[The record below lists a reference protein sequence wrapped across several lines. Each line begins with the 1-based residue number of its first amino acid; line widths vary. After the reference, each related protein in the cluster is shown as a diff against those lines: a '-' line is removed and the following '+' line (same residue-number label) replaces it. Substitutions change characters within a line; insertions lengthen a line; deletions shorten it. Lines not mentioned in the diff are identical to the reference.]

1 MTTLLLI
8 RHGQTPNNVI
18 GALDTALPGA
28 GLTELGLRQA
38 DDLVARLHDTPI
50 DRIVASKHERAR
62 LTATPLA
69 EARGLELTQDAGFG
83 EIEAGDLEMKRTRQA
98 ADAYLDTAFAWA
110 TGDHTARLPGG
121 PTAEATFARF
131 DAGLATALDGLGDD
145 STIAVVSHGAMI
157 RLWVTAQA
165 ADITPHDARERR
177 LLNTAILRVEGRPDN
192 RRFAG
197 WDDPR
202 VVDITADDPTAQAD
216 EDPSVDRAQH

>member
-28 GLTELGLRQA
+28 SLTALGERQA
-38 DDLVARLHDTPI
+38 ADLVPRLAQAPI

-69 EARGLELTQDAGFG
+69 ASRRLELMQDAGFG
-83 EIEAGDLEMKRTRQA
+83 EIEAGDLEMQHTREA

-110 TGDHTARLPGG
+110 CGDFSARLPGG
-121 PTAEATFARF
+121 PTAEATLTRF
-131 DAGLATALDGLGDD
+131 EAALAAAFDGLDD
-145 STIAVVSHGAMI
+145 DATLAVVSHGAMI
-157 RLWVTAQA
+157 RLWVTARTVG
-165 ADITPHDARERR
+165 ITPHAVRDKR
-177 LLNTAILRVEGRPDN
+177 LLNTAVLRVEGRPGEWV
-192 RRFAG
+192 FAG

-202 VVDITADDPTAQAD
+202 ILDLSADDPTALAD
-216 EDPSVDRAQH
+216 EDPDVDRAQH